1 MTTYEQQIID
11 GVPFLV
17 SNGSVFYYDLLA
29 LPWSPNPKE
38 PVRIGT
44 LINGQLRLDTG
55 WEERIQSRVDAWR
68 ATINPVGRNE
78 VVRAPKQS
86 KPKRSPKSTA
96 KTAGTAGATETTS
109 ATTTT
114 TAATAATTA
123 TNVVIVPA
131 ANTTNTTNTANTT
144 TAAAPEPN
152 PKRVLKRRKI
162 VQPNAP

>member
-96 KTAGTAGATETTS
+96 KTAGTAGET
-109 ATTTT
+109 ATTTGG
-114 TAATAATTA
+114 TAA
-123 TNVVIVPA
+123 NVIINPTVVA
-131 ANTTNTTNTANTT
+131 TNTTNT
-144 TAAAPEPN
+144 AAPEPN
-152 PKRVLKRRKI
+152 PKRVLKRRKV